1 MDLRKLELHSD
12 YYAIEEYVRRAR
24 LERSIAM
31 SEALC
36 SLLARAAS
44 GGKGLLARIA
54 AARPGAR
61 RAAEVFARTSG
72 Y

>member
-24 LERSIAM
+24 LERSVAM
-31 SEALC
+31 SEAIA
-36 SLLARAAS
+36 SLLARAVN
-44 GGKGLLARIA
+44 GGKGLLARVA
-54 AARPGAR
+54 AERPGAR
-61 RAAEVFARTSG
+61 RAAAVFARTSG